1 MKHLLT
7 LNKYFLKYKWRFIL
21 GFVFV
26 TVSNLFGVYSPQIVR
41 FAIDL
46 INETFQS
53 FVLIKGFSVQNDLA
67 VIFTKSALILGLVYI
82 AMALLKGIFMF
93 FMRQTLIVMSR
104 LIEFDQKNEIYDQYQ
119 LLDLSF
125 YKKNNTGDLMNRISE
140 DVSRVRMYLGPA
152 IMYTINL
159 VVMIVL
165 VIVAMLAV
173 NPKLTLYVLL
183 PLPLMSFLI
192 YNISER
198 INRESDKVQKQ
209 LSNIS
214 TFVQEVFSGIRV
226 IKAFNREK
234 FTQNSFYKTVDSYKN
249 KQMNLVQTNA
259 FFMPAMTLL
268 VGLSTILTI
277 FIGGL
282 EAIKGNITVGN
293 IAEFVIYVN
302 LLTWPMASL
311 GWVSSLVQRAEAS
324 QARINEFLD
333 EKPQI
338 VSPNNEDVHLK
349 GKIEFKNV
357 SFTYPESG
365 TQALKNVSFEV
376 NPGETLAIIGRTG
389 SGKSTI
395 ANLMVRLFDVK
406 EGEILMDGNN
416 IQNLNLDSIRKQ
428 TGYVPQEVF
437 LFSETIAE
445 NIAFGEPT
453 IAKNDKRITDAAINA
468 HIHHNIIDFK
478 EGYETLVGERG
489 ITLSG
494 GQKQRISIAR
504 AIIKNPEILIFDD
517 CLSAVDTETE
527 EKILNNLNQIM
538 ANKTTIIISH
548 RVSSI
553 RNASRILVLE
563 HGEIIESG
571 SHEELINL
579 KGNYF
584 EIYQKQLLEDKV
596 ESAEN

>member
-21 GFVFV
+21 GFIFV
-26 TVSNLFGVYSPQIVR
+26 TISNLFGVYSPQIVR

-53 FVLIKGFSVQNDLA
+53 FILLKGFNVQKDLA
-67 VIFTKSALILGLVYI
+67 LIFTQSALILGLVYI
-82 AMALLKGIFMF
+82 SMALLKGIFMF

-104 LIEFDQKNEIYDQYQ
+104 LIEYDQKNEIYDQYQ

-159 VVMIVL
+159 IVMIIL

-198 INRESDKVQKQ
+198 INNESDKVQKQ

-234 FTQNSFYKTVDSYKN
+234 FTQNSFFKTVDSYKN

-338 VSPNNEDVHLK
+338 VSPNNENLIIK

-406 EGEILMDGNN
+406 EGEILIDNKK
-416 IQNLNLDSIRKQ
+416 IQSLNLDSIRKQ

-445 NIAFGEPT
+445 NIAFGEPN
-453 IAKNDKRITDAAINA
+453 ISKNDQRIADAAINA

-527 EKILNNLNQIM
+527 ERILHNLEKIM

-553 RNASRILVLE
+553 RNADKILVLE
-563 HGEIIESG
+563 QGEIIESG
-571 SHEELINL
+571 SHEQLISQ

-584 EIYQKQLLEDKV
+584 EIYQKQLLEDQV
-596 ESAEN
+596 ESEKN

>member
-7 LNKYFLKYKWRFIL
+7 LNKYFLKYKWRFVL

-26 TVSNLFGVYSPQIVR
+26 TVSNLFGVYSPQVVR

-53 FVLIKGFSVQNDLA
+53 FVLIKGFKVQEHLA
-67 VIFTKSALILGLVYI
+67 VIFTQSALLLGVVYI
-82 AMALLKGIFMF
+82 VMALLKGLFMF
-93 FMRQTLIVMSR
+93 YMRQTLIVMSR
-104 LIEFDQKNEIYDQYQ
+104 LIEYDQKNEIYDQYQ
-119 LLDLSF
+119 MLDLSF

-198 INRESDKVQKQ
+198 INSESDKVQKQ

-282 EAIKGNITVGN
+282 EAINGNITVGN

-338 VSPNNEDVHLK
+338 VSPNNENIQLK

-365 TQALKNVSFEV
+365 TKALKNVSFEV

-527 EKILNNLNQIM
+527 EKILSNLNQIM

-553 RNASRILVLE
+553 RNANRILVLE

-571 SHEELINL
+571 SHDELISL
-579 KGNYF
+579 RGNYF

-596 ESAEN
+596 ESTEN